1 MAPAGLIATS
11 SNVSLTPQGAG
22 GRLAHQHW
30 EQITSHLRRTLGERH
45 AALFAEPNPDP
56 ARGAIDW
63 YGPVGAEA
71 LPFDSLPDAARAAA
85 EADLAVLVAEIR
97 AQSERLVAARS
108 ESERVLGELIALAL
122 EVPDRAALRL
132 AGGQPVLAPWGHVS
146 AAPGAVRELLIRL
159 VPTPVAPMQV
169 VGPPP
174 GAAPAARRLWPWLA
188 ALLALLLA
196 LLLLLVLLWRD
207 PFGWFPTA
215 VPECRADLSGIAAL
229 AELRDAEAREAAL
242 RDEFARLLADAGQ
255 RRLLCPPP
263 APALPPTPEAPGTP
277 APEAP
282 GTPAPQAPAP
292 AAPAPPPPAPPPPP
306 PPPPEPPPANRDLDR
321 AREEGAQQG
330 QVQVILAWDDRN
342 DLALSVICPDG
353 QRIDYR
359 SRAACGGTLDLD
371 RNALTP
377 GEAPSRTPVE
387 NISFP
392 TAPQPGRYRI
402 VVDYFGRRDAPSS
415 PYRVTIRQAGQPD
428 RIIRGTAREGEREVV
443 VGDFTVP
450 PAQGGGR

>member
-174 GAAPAARRLWPWLA
+174 GAAPAARSA
-188 ALLALLLA
+188 AS
-196 LLLLLVLLWRD
+196 
-207 PFGWFPTA
+207 TA
-215 VPECRADLSGIAAL
+215 RASRAISHTPSPPSPAPSASDH
-229 AELRDAEAREAAL
+229 RPARHHH
-242 RDEFARLLADAGQ
+242 GQ
-255 RRLLCPPP
+255 RRRTRPS
-263 APALPPTPEAPGTP
+263 ASRGAIARSSFVPGGGGP
-277 APEAP
+277 MS
-282 GTPAPQAPAP
+282 
-292 AAPAPPPPAPPPPP
+292 
-306 PPPPEPPPANRDLDR
+306 
-321 AREEGAQQG
+321 ARSG
-330 QVQVILAWDDRN
+330 
-342 DLALSVICPDG
+342 
-353 QRIDYR
+353 
-359 SRAACGGTLDLD
+359 
-371 RNALTP
+371 
-377 GEAPSRTPVE
+377 PV
-387 NISFP
+387 FK
-392 TAPQPGRYRI
+392 
-402 VVDYFGRRDAPSS
+402 GRRA
-415 PYRVTIRQAGQPD
+415 
-428 RIIRGTAREGEREVV
+428 
-443 VGDFTVP
+443 
-450 PAQGGGR
+450 